1 MSTETAAVD
10 NAPHTPA
17 EAWRA
22 LQDGNARFIAGEK
35 LHPHQD
41 AQRRMDLAQSQKPF
55 AVIFG
60 CSDSR
65 LAAEIIFDLG
75 LGDAF
80 VIRTAGQVID
90 NAVLGSLE
98 FAVQV
103 LGTPLI
109 MVLGHDSC
117 GAVTATKNSVESG
130 ELPTGFQRDLVER
143 ITPSVLQ
150 AKRSGDADLQ
160 DMVVEHTKQT
170 AARMLDQSTVIS
182 GAVARGEAAV
192 IGVFYHLADGK
203 AELVYSEDPEIRE
216 S

>member
-1 MSTETAAVD
+1 MSTETTSVD
-10 NAPHTPA
+10 PAPRTPS

-22 LQDGNARFIAGEK
+22 LQEGNARFISGDK

-41 AQRRMDLAQSQKPF
+41 AQRRESLAESQKPF

-98 FAVQV
+98 FAIDV

-150 AKRSGDADLQ
+150 AQRSGNADLQ

-182 GAVARGEAAV
+182 GAVSRGEAAV

-203 AELVYSEDPEIRE
+203 AELVYSDDPQI

>member
-1 MSTETAAVD
+1 MSTETTSVD
-10 NAPHTPA
+10 HAPRTPS

-22 LQDGNARFIAGEK
+22 LQEGNARFISGDK

-41 AQRRMDLAQSQKPF
+41 AQRRESLAESQKPF

-98 FAVQV
+98 FAIDV

-150 AKRSGDADLQ
+150 AQRSGNADLQ

-182 GAVARGEAAV
+182 GAVSRGEAAV

-203 AELVYSEDPEIRE
+203 AELVYSDDPQI

>member
-1 MSTETAAVD
+1 MSTETASVD
-10 NAPHTPA
+10 HAPRTPS

-22 LQDGNARFIAGEK
+22 LQEGNARFISGDK

-41 AQRRMDLAQSQKPF
+41 AQRRESLAQSQKPF

-98 FAVQV
+98 FAIDV

-117 GAVTATKNSVESG
+117 GAVTATRDSVESG

-150 AKRSGDADLQ
+150 AKRSGQADLQ

-182 GAVARGEAAV
+182 GAVSRGEAAV

-203 AELVYSEDPEIRE
+203 AELVYSDDPQI

>member
-1 MSTETAAVD
+1 MSTETTSVAH
-10 NAPHTPA
+10 APRTPS

-22 LQDGNARFIAGEK
+22 LQEGNARFISGDK

-41 AQRRMDLAQSQKPF
+41 AQRRESLAESQKPF

-98 FAVQV
+98 FAIDV

-150 AKRSGDADLQ
+150 AQRSGNADLQ

-182 GAVARGEAAV
+182 GAVSRGEAAV

-203 AELVYSEDPEIRE
+203 AELVYSDDPQI

>member
-1 MSTETAAVD
+1 MNTETASVD
-10 NAPHTPA
+10 HAPRTPS

-22 LQDGNARFIAGEK
+22 LQEGNSRFISGDK

-41 AQRRMDLAQSQKPF
+41 AQRRESLAESQKPF

-98 FAVQV
+98 FAIDV

-150 AKRSGDADLQ
+150 AQRSGNADLQ

-182 GAVARGEAAV
+182 GAVSRGEAAV

-203 AELVYSEDPEIRE
+203 AELVYSDDPQI

>member
-1 MSTETAAVD
+1 MSTHTTTAD
-10 NAPHTPA
+10 QSPRTPV
-17 EAWRA
+17 EAWHA
-22 LQDGNARFIAGEK
+22 LQAGNARFISGDK

-41 AQRRMDLAQSQKPF
+41 AQRRESLAQSQKPF

-98 FAVQV
+98 FAVDV

-117 GAVTATKNSVESG
+117 GAVTATRNAVESG

-150 AKRSGDADLQ
+150 AQRAGDADLQ

-182 GAVARGEAAV
+182 GAVARGDAAV

-203 AELVYSEDPEIRE
+203 AELVYSEDPRI

>member
-1 MSTETAAVD
+1 M
-10 NAPHTPA
+10 
-17 EAWRA
+17 
-22 LQDGNARFIAGEK
+22 
-35 LHPHQD
+35 
-41 AQRRMDLAQSQKPF
+41 
-55 AVIFG
+55 
-60 CSDSR
+60 
-65 LAAEIIFDLG
+65 
-75 LGDAF
+75 
-80 VIRTAGQVID
+80 
-90 NAVLGSLE
+90 LGSLE
-98 FAVQV
+98 FAIDV

-150 AKRSGDADLQ
+150 AQRSGNADLQ

-182 GAVARGEAAV
+182 GAVSRGEAAV

-203 AELVYSEDPEIRE
+203 AELVYSDDPQI